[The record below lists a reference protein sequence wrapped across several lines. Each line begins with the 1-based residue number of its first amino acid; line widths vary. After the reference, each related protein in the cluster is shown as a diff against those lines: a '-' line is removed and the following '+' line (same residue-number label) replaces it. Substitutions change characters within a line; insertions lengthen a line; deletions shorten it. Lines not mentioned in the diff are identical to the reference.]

1 MNHEDVLKLIS
12 MKKAFETLKER
23 QKQAVKFI
31 PDLEERVKRLR
42 KVREESVGNYNLLQ
56 ETIENLGA
64 NGFNV
69 LFAPNDDKAIELIL
83 NELNGEK
90 LVIKSKSNVT
100 KEIKLVENLSKNGI
114 EVVETDIGDRI
125 IQILNETPSHPTGPA
140 SHLSSTLI
148 AEKLSD
154 HFGKHIEP
162 KAEVIIETVRREI
175 INYVKEANIGISGA
189 NAVTKEGAV
198 VLLHNE
204 GNIFEVINRPKKWII
219 VAGIDKIYPSI
230 EDAINAAKIQSF
242 YATGALIPSFI
253 EIISGVSKTAD
264 IEKKLFKGVSNPKEV
279 VLIML
284 DNKRKELI
292 ENGFKE
298 LFYCIGC
305 GNCVVNCP
313 AHSTYGSKFRGGRFA
328 LYSALYNGGDDLK
341 LCLSCRKCKKNCPLV
356 IDIPA
361 MIKKV
366 RDGNE
371 LYNFFASHLRWL
383 ISTVHIE
390 SLALYYT
397 IFDLF
402 NLK

>member
-1 MNHEDVLKLIS
+1 MNYEDVLKLIS
-12 MKKAFETLKER
+12 MKKAFKILKER
-23 QKQAVKFI
+23 QRQVISLF
-31 PDLEERVKRLR
+31 PDLEERTKKLR
-42 KVREESVGNYNLLQ
+42 KVREESVGNYDLMR
-56 ETIENLGA
+56 EAVENLEA
-64 NGFNV
+64 NDFNV
-69 LFAPNDDKAIELIL
+69 LFAPNGDKAIELIL
-83 NELNGEK
+83 DELNGEK
-90 LVIKSKSNVT
+90 LVVKSKSNVT
-100 KEIKLVENLSKNGI
+100 KEIKLVDNLSKNGI

-148 AEKLSD
+148 ADKLSD

-175 INYVKEANIGISGA
+175 TNYVEKANIGISGA
-189 NAVTKEGAV
+189 NAVTREGAV

-242 YATGALIPSFI
+242 YATGALTPSFI
-253 EIISGVSKTAD
+253 EIISGISKTAD
-264 IEKKLFKGVSNPKEV
+264 IEKKLFKGVGNPKEV

-284 DNKRKELI
+284 DNKRRELI

-313 AHSTYGSKFRGGRFA
+313 AHSTYGNKFGGGRFA

-341 LCLSCRKCKKNCPLV
+341 LCLSCRKCKKNCPLG

-361 MIKKV
+361 MIRKV
-366 RDGNE
+366 RGGNE
-371 LYNFFASHLRWL
+371 LYNFFVSHLQWL

-397 IFDLF
+397 ILDRF
-402 NLK
+402 N